1 MENKKHNENMNK
13 ELPTSRV
20 EDVEFSMDLAD
31 AEDMEA
37 LERAEQ
43 ADRRQ
48 EEQ

>member
-1 MENKKHNENMNK
+1 MENKKNNEKLNK
-13 ELPTSRV
+13 NLPTSRV

-31 AEDMEA
+31 HDDIEA
-37 LERAEQ
+37 FERAEQ